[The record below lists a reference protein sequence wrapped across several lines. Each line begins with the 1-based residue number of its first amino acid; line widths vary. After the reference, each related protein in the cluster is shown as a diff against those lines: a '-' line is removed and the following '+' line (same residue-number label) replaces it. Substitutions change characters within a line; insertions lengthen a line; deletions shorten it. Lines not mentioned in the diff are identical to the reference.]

1 MRPERKRSPQ
11 KSPLARR
18 AEKPPRCVLVF
29 GIGNPGRE
37 DDGLGARAV
46 ELVAALRLP
55 GVTCD
60 ANYQL
65 NVEDALTCSAHDVV
79 IFVDAASRI
88 RAPFTWRP
96 VTAGAAVPAMTHAL
110 GPEAVLTVCAGLYG
124 RKPEAHV
131 LGIRGHRFGVGEG
144 LSPRAEG
151 NLREAVGF
159 LQKFLARKA
168 PMKGPAA

>member
-1 MRPERKRSPQ
+1 LRPERKRPGQ
-11 KSPLARR
+11 KNPLSRLAK
-18 AEKPPRCVLVF
+18 KPPRRVLVF

-46 ELVAALRLP
+46 EIVAALRLP

-79 IFVDAASRI
+79 IFIDAAKRI
-88 RAPFTWRP
+88 RTPFAWSE
-96 VTAGAAVPAMTHAL
+96 VMAGAAAPAMTHAL

-124 RKPEAHV
+124 RNPEAHV
-131 LGIRGHRFGVGEG
+131 LGIRGHRWGVGEG

-159 LQKFLARKA
+159 LKEFLARRP
-168 PMKGPAA
+168 PMKGAAK

>member
-1 MRPERKRSPQ
+1 MRPERKRPGQ

-18 AEKPPRCVLVF
+18 AQGAARRVLVF

-65 NVEDALTCSAHDVV
+65 NVEDALTCSMHDVV
-79 IFVDAASRI
+79 IFVDAAKRI
-88 RAPFTWRP
+88 RAPFTWSE
-96 VTAGAAVPAMTHAL
+96 VTGGAAVPAMTHAL

-144 LSPRAEG
+144 LSPQSEG
-151 NLREAVGF
+151 NLREAVRF
-159 LQKFLARKA
+159 LKGFLARK
-168 PMKGPAA
+168 PLGKGPST

>member
-1 MRPERKRSPQ
+1 LRPERKRPGQ

-18 AEKPPRCVLVF
+18 AEKPPRRVLVF

-65 NVEDALTCSAHDVV
+65 NVEDALTCSLHDVV
-79 IFVDAASRI
+79 IFIDAARRI
-88 RAPFTWRP
+88 RAPFTWSE
-96 VTAGAAVPAMTHAL
+96 VTGGAAVPAMTHAL

-124 RKPEAHV
+124 RKPEGHV

-159 LQKFLARKA
+159 LEEFLARR
-168 PMKGPAA
+168 PLGKGPAT